1 MQSKSAAEP
10 ADKIKVPQVIR
21 RLKHNLRFWR
31 TDLAIAVNL
40 LTFTAFAGL
49 FGGLLWGLAG
59 AVGGVLA
66 TLGTIQLLDMI
77 P

>member
-1 MQSKSAAEP
+1 MFLDLRK
-10 ADKIKVPQVIR
+10 K
-21 RLKHNLRFWR
+21 LKHTLRFWR
-31 TDLAIAVNL
+31 TDLALAANL

-59 AVGGVLA
+59 VVGCVLA